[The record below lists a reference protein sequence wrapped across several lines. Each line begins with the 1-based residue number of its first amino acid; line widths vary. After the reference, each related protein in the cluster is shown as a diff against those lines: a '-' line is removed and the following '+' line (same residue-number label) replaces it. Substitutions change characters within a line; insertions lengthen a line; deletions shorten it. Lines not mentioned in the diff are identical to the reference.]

1 MVERGANIDIVFRNG
16 LKDFE
21 VIPPPE
27 VWDNI
32 QTAIK
37 PKPRQFILL
46 RTAALVAVVVSISF
60 VAYWLGREIPSVQD
74 TSSIALNE
82 KVDTQS
88 HAISSGSN
96 AKVPSIIITR
106 SKKTPENLLEVIA
119 DNNIT
124 KGNENSSLPELVIFN
139 KTFTLPVNNTLRQ
152 REQFPAKLNAP
163 QKYSFTI
170 KEIDLQDL
178 KENVSTKGGRRWSI
192 AAMASP
198 TYYSTFKTDNSDMS
212 KLMAASDQAMISYT
226 GGVSFAYKMSKRI
239 SVQSGLYYSSLG
251 QVVNG
256 IETYSGFQK
265 YDYSKGSRNFE
276 VLTSNG
282 TVYTNNPDV
291 FLVGV
296 GSGTKMLTNNTNDIL
311 DPKKAN
317 LQYVSNTLQ
326 QNFSYV
332 ELPII
337 VRYKVIDKIIDI
349 NLIGGVSYNLLVSN
363 SVYSVTD
370 AGKLPVGKTDGLNLL
385 TVSSSLGMGM
395 EYNLSEKF
403 SLNLE
408 PTFRYYLNPFNDLS
422 GSRGHPYS
430 FGVFSGV

>member
-139 KTFTLPVNNTLRQ
+139 ETFTLPVNNTLRQ

-337 VRYKVIDKIIDI
+337 VRYKVIDKIVDI
-349 NLIGGVSYNLLVSN
+349 NLIGGVS
-363 SVYSVTD
+363 
-370 AGKLPVGKTDGLNLL
+370 
-385 TVSSSLGMGM
+385 
-395 EYNLSEKF
+395 
-403 SLNLE
+403 
-408 PTFRYYLNPFNDLS
+408 
-422 GSRGHPYS
+422 
-430 FGVFSGV
+430 